1 MNNIGLI
8 LAAVGLLTAFTVIWL
23 VMQGMRAVLARQ
35 RSELETSTRTT
46 LADMFIFLD
55 PTKIFYYNVAALIA
69 LPTLVWIITD
79 NPVLVTFTAIATLI
93 LPKYYIKT
101 LVTRRMK
108 RFEEQLPDALLMVSG
123 AMKAGASL
131 TVALESMV
139 KEQKPPLA
147 QEFELMLRE
156 QRLGVDFDTALVNME
171 KRNPL
176 QDFSL
181 VVSGLRISREVG
193 GNLAEILESLA
204 HTLREKAIME
214 GKIRSLTA
222 QGKMQGIIMSCLPLL
237 MMAALNWIE
246 PKAMGAMFT
255 TLFGWATLTV
265 IIVMIGIGYL
275 FIRKITTIDV

>member
-1 MNNIGLI
+1 MNTLGLI
-8 LAAVGLLTAFTVIWL
+8 LAVALVAAFMTIWIAL
-23 VMQGMRAVLARQ
+23 QGVRALLARQ
-35 RSELETSTRTT
+35 KSELEASTRTT

-55 PTKIFYYNVAALIA
+55 PTRLFYYNVAALVV
-69 LPTLVWIITD
+69 LPTLVWLFTQ
-79 NPVLVTFTAIATLI
+79 NPVFVTFAAVATLV

-101 LVTRRMK
+101 LAARRLK
-108 RFEEQLPDALLMVSG
+108 RFEEQLPDALMMISG
-123 AMKAGASL
+123 AMRAGASL
-131 TVALESMV
+131 NVAMESMI
-139 KEQKPPLA
+139 KEQKPPLS

-156 QRLGVDFDTALVNME
+156 QRLGMDFDTALVNME

-204 HTLREKAIME
+204 NTLREKATME

-222 QGKMQGIIMSCLPLL
+222 QGKMQGLIMSCLPLL

-246 PKAMGAMFT
+246 PKAMGTMFT
-255 TLFGWATLTV
+255 TLFGWATLAV
-265 IIVMIGIGYL
+265 IMIMITIGYL

>member
-1 MNNIGLI
+1 MNSLGLI
-8 LAAVGLLTAFTVIWL
+8 LAVGLLTAFAIIWL
-23 VMQGMRAVLARQ
+23 VMQGARTVLEKQKSA
-35 RSELETSTRTT
+35 LETSTRTT

-55 PTKIFYYNVAALIA
+55 PTQIFYYNVAALVL
-69 LPTLVWIITD
+69 LPTLVWLFTG
-79 NPVLVTFTAIATLI
+79 NPVFVTFTAVATLI
-93 LPKYYIKT
+93 LPKYYINSLSTKR
-101 LVTRRMK
+101 LK

-123 AMKAGASL
+123 AMRAGASL
-131 TVALESMV
+131 NVAMESMV
-139 KEQKPPLA
+139 KEQKPPLS

-193 GNLAEILESLA
+193 GNLAEILETLST
-204 HTLREKAIME
+204 TLREKATME

-246 PKAMGAMFT
+246 PKAMGTMFT
-255 TLFGWATLTV
+255 TLFGWVTLT
-265 IIVMIGIGYL
+265 IILVMITIGYL
-275 FIRKITTIDV
+275 FIRKITNIDV

>member
-1 MNNIGLI
+1 MNSLGLI
-8 LAAVGLLTAFTVIWL
+8 LSIGLLAAFLLAYLGLQAV
-23 VMQGMRAVLARQ
+23 RSVLAKQ
-35 RSELETSTRTT
+35 RSSLDLSAKTT

-55 PTKIFYYNVAALIA
+55 ATQIFYYNVAALVI
-69 LPTLVWIITD
+69 LPTIVWLFTS
-79 NPVLVTFTAIATLI
+79 NPVLVTFTAVATLV
-93 LPKYYIKT
+93 LPKWYIK
-101 LVTRRMK
+101 RMSAGRLK

-123 AMKAGASL
+123 AMRAGASL
-131 TVALESMV
+131 NVAMESMV
-139 KEQKPPLA
+139 KEQKPPLS

-171 KRNPL
+171 KRNQL

-193 GNLAEILESLA
+193 GNLAEILESLST
-204 HTLREKAIME
+204 TLREKATME

-222 QGKMQGIIMSCLPLL
+222 QGKMQGLIMSCLPLL

-265 IIVMIGIGYL
+265 IIVMITIGYVI
-275 FIRKITTIDV
+275 IRKITSIDV

>member
-1 MNNIGLI
+1 MGLI
-8 LAAVGLLTAFTVIWL
+8 LAVGLLAAFMIIWV
-23 VMQGMRAVLARQ
+23 VMQAAQTVLARQ
-35 RSELETSTRTT
+35 KSELETSTRTT

-55 PTKIFYYNVAALIA
+55 PTQIFYYNVAALVI
-69 LPTLVWIITD
+69 LPTLVWLFTS
-79 NPVLVTFTAIATLI
+79 NPVFVTFTAVATLV
-93 LPKYYIKT
+93 LPKYYINSLSAKR
-101 LVTRRMK
+101 LK

-123 AMKAGASL
+123 AMRAGASL
-131 TVALESMV
+131 NVALESMV
-139 KEQKPPLA
+139 KEQKPPLS

-193 GNLAEILESLA
+193 GNLAEILETLST
-204 HTLREKAIME
+204 TLREKATME

-222 QGKMQGIIMSCLPLL
+222 QGKMQGVIMSCLPLL

-246 PKAMGAMFT
+246 PKAMGTMFT
-255 TLFGWATLTV
+255 TLFGWVTLSV
-265 IIVMIGIGYL
+265 ILVMITIGYL
-275 FIRKITTIDV
+275 FIRKITNIDV

>member
-1 MNNIGLI
+1 MNTIGLLLSVALI
-8 LAAVGLLTAFTVIWL
+8 AAFMAIWIA
-23 VMQGMRAVLARQ
+23 MQGVRSVLERQ
-35 RSELETSTRTT
+35 KNQLEKSATTT

-55 PTKIFYYNVAALIA
+55 PAKIFYYNVVALVV
-69 LPTLVWIITD
+69 LPTLVWLFTN
-79 NPVLVTFTAIATLI
+79 NPVFVVFTAVATLI
-93 LPKYYIKT
+93 LPKYYIKSMSA
-101 LVTRRMK
+101 RRLK
-108 RFEEQLPDALLMVSG
+108 RFEEQLPDALMMVSG
-123 AMKAGASL
+123 AMRAGASL
-131 TVALESMV
+131 NVAMESMV
-139 KEQKPPLA
+139 KEQKPPLS

-193 GNLAEILESLA
+193 GNLAEILESLS

-214 GKIRSLTA
+214 GKIISLTA

-246 PKAMGAMFT
+246 PVAMGAMFN

-265 IIVMIGIGYL
+265 ILVMITIGYL

>member
-1 MNNIGLI
+1 MTSLGLI
-8 LAAVGLLTAFTVIWL
+8 ISIGLLTAFLLIWL
-23 VMQGMRAVLARQ
+23 AMQAARSVLAKQ
-35 RSELETSTRTT
+35 RSELEASTKTT

-55 PTKIFYYNVAALIA
+55 PTQIFYYNVAALIV
-69 LPTLVWIITD
+69 LPTLVWLFTN
-79 NPVLVTFTAIATLI
+79 NPVFVTFTAVATLI
-93 LPKYYIKT
+93 LPKYYIKSMGAKR
-101 LVTRRMK
+101 LK
-108 RFEEQLPDALLMVSG
+108 RFEEQLPDALLMISG
-123 AMKAGASL
+123 AMRAGASL
-131 TVALESMV
+131 NVAMESMV
-139 KEQKPPLA
+139 KEQKPPLS

-193 GNLAEILESLA
+193 GNLAEILESLST
-204 HTLREKAIME
+204 TLREKATME

-222 QGKMQGIIMSCLPLL
+222 QGKMQGLIMSCLPLL
-237 MMAALNWIE
+237 IMAALNWIE

-265 IIVMIGIGYL
+265 ILVMITFGYL
-275 FIRKITTIDV
+275 IIRKITSIDV

>member
-1 MNNIGLI
+1 VNSLGLL
-8 LAAVGLLTAFTVIWL
+8 LAIGLLTAFIIIWL
-23 VMQGMRAVLARQ
+23 VMQAARAVLARQ
-35 RSELETSTRTT
+35 RSDLEKSTRTT

-55 PTKIFYYNVAALIA
+55 PTKIFYYNVIALVV
-69 LPTLVWIITD
+69 LPTLVWMFTN
-79 NPVLVTFTAIATLI
+79 NPVFVTFSAIATLI
-93 LPKYYIKT
+93 MPKLWIKR
-101 LVTRRMK
+101 LAVQRMK
-108 RFEEQLPDALLMVSG
+108 RFEEQLPDALMMVSG
-123 AMKAGASL
+123 AMRAGASL
-131 TVALESMV
+131 TVAMESMV
-139 KEQKPPLA
+139 KEQKPPLS

-171 KRNPL
+171 KRNPI

-193 GNLAEILESLA
+193 GNLAEILDSLA
-204 HTLREKAIME
+204 TTLREKATME

-222 QGKMQGIIMSCLPLL
+222 QGKMQGLIMSCLPLL

-255 TLFGWATLTV
+255 TLFGWVTLAV
-265 IIVMIGIGYL
+265 ILIMITIGYL

>member
-1 MNNIGLI
+1 MNTLAVLLAVALI
-8 LAAVGLLTAFTVIWL
+8 AAFMTIWIA
-23 VMQGMRAVLARQ
+23 MQGVRALLARQ
-35 RSELETSTRTT
+35 KSQLETSSKTT
-46 LADMFIFLD
+46 LADMFIFIDATQL
-55 PTKIFYYNVAALIA
+55 FYYNVAALVV
-69 LPTLVWIITD
+69 LPTLVWLFTA
-79 NPVLVTFTAIATLI
+79 NPVFVTGTAVATLI
-93 LPKYYIKT
+93 LPKYYIAMLK
-101 LVTRRMK
+101 TRRLK

-123 AMKAGASL
+123 AMRAGASL
-131 TVALESMV
+131 NVALESMI
-139 KEQKPPLA
+139 KEQKPPLS

-156 QRLGVDFDTALVNME
+156 QRLGVDFDQALVNME

-204 HTLREKAIME
+204 HTLREKATME

-222 QGKMQGIIMSCLPLL
+222 QGKMQGLIMSCLPLL

-246 PKAMGAMFT
+246 PKAMGTMFT
-255 TLFGWATLTV
+255 TLFGWVTLSV
-265 IIVMIGIGYL
+265 IIVMIVIGYL

>member
-1 MNNIGLI
+1 MNSLGLVI
-8 LAAVGLLTAFTVIWL
+8 AVGLTAAFMIIW
-23 VMQGMRAVLARQ
+23 VAMQGVRSVLARQ
-35 RSELETSTRTT
+35 QSDLETSTRTT

-55 PTKIFYYNVAALIA
+55 PTQIFYYNVAALVI
-69 LPTLVWIITD
+69 LPTLVWLFTN
-79 NPVLVTFTAIATLI
+79 NPVFVTFTAVATLV
-93 LPKYYIKT
+93 LPKYYIKS
-101 LVTRRMK
+101 LAARRLK
-108 RFEEQLPDALLMVSG
+108 RFEEQLPDALMMVSG
-123 AMKAGASL
+123 AMRAGASL
-131 TVALESMV
+131 NVALESMV
-139 KEQKPPLA
+139 KEQKPPLS

-193 GNLAEILESLA
+193 GNLAEILESLSA
-204 HTLREKAIME
+204 TLREKATME

-246 PKAMGAMFT
+246 PQAMGTMFT
-255 TLFGWATLTV
+255 TLFGWVTLSV
-265 IIVMIGIGYL
+265 ILIMITIGYL
-275 FIRKITTIDV
+275 FIRKITDIDV

>member
-1 MNNIGLI
+1 MTSLGLI
-8 LAAVGLLTAFTVIWL
+8 LAIGLLAAFLLIWVAL
-23 VMQGMRAVLARQ
+23 EGVRSILAKQ
-35 RSELETSTRTT
+35 RSELETSTKTT

-55 PTKIFYYNVAALIA
+55 ATQIFYYNVAALIL
-69 LPTLVWIITD
+69 LPTLVWLFTS
-79 NPVLVTFTAIATLI
+79 NPVFVTFTAIATLV
-93 LPKYYIKT
+93 LPKYYIKSLGT
-101 LVTRRMK
+101 KRLK

-123 AMKAGASL
+123 AMRAGASL
-131 TVALESMV
+131 NVAMESMV
-139 KEQKPPLA
+139 KEQKPPLS

-193 GNLAEILESLA
+193 GNLAEILESLST
-204 HTLREKAIME
+204 TLREKATME

-255 TLFGWATLTV
+255 TAFGWATLSV
-265 IIVMIGIGYL
+265 ILVMITIGYL

>member
-1 MNNIGLI
+1 VNTLGLI
-8 LAAVGLLTAFTVIWL
+8 LAVALLTAFLAIWL
-23 VMQGMRAVLARQ
+23 ALQAIRTILKRQ
-35 RSELETSTRTT
+35 QSELETSSKTT
-46 LADMFIFLD
+46 LADMFIFID
-55 PTKIFYYNVAALIA
+55 PTRLFYYNVGALIV
-69 LPTLVWIITD
+69 LPTLVWLFTN
-79 NPVLVTFTAIATLI
+79 NPVFVTFAAVATLI
-93 LPKYYIKT
+93 LPKYYIKS
-101 LVTRRMK
+101 LGVKRLK

-123 AMKAGASL
+123 AMRAGASL
-131 TVALESMV
+131 NVALESMI
-139 KEQKPPLA
+139 KEQKPPLS

-156 QRLGVDFDTALVNME
+156 QRLGMDFDAALVNME
-171 KRNPL
+171 KRNPI

-204 HTLREKAIME
+204 HTLREKATME

-222 QGKMQGIIMSCLPLL
+222 QGKMQGLIMSCLPLL

-246 PKAMGAMFT
+246 PKAMGTMFT

-265 IIVMIGIGYL
+265 ILIMITIGYL

>member
-1 MNNIGLI
+1 MNTLGLI
-8 LAAVGLLTAFTVIWL
+8 LAVALLTAFVAIWL
-23 VMQGMRAVLARQ
+23 ALQAVRTILKRQ
-35 RSELETSTRTT
+35 QSELETSSKTT
-46 LADMFIFLD
+46 LADMFIFID
-55 PTKIFYYNVAALIA
+55 PTKLFYYNVGALIV
-69 LPTLVWIITD
+69 LPTLVWLFTN
-79 NPVLVTFTAIATLI
+79 NPVFVTFAAIATLI
-93 LPKYYIKT
+93 LPKYYIKS
-101 LVTRRMK
+101 LSAKRLK

-123 AMKAGASL
+123 AMRAGASL
-131 TVALESMV
+131 NVALESLI
-139 KEQKPPLA
+139 KQQKPPLS

-156 QRLGVDFDTALVNME
+156 QRLGMDFDTALVNME
-171 KRNPL
+171 KRNPI

-204 HTLREKAIME
+204 HTLREKATME

-222 QGKMQGIIMSCLPLL
+222 QGKMQGLIMSCLPLL

-246 PKAMGAMFT
+246 PKAMGTMFT

-265 IIVMIGIGYL
+265 ILVMITIGYL

>member
-1 MNNIGLI
+1 MNTLAVLLAVALI
-8 LAAVGLLTAFTVIWL
+8 AAFMTIWIA
-23 VMQGMRAVLARQ
+23 MQGVRALLARQ
-35 RSELETSTRTT
+35 KSQLETSSKTT
-46 LADMFIFLD
+46 LADMFIFIDATQL
-55 PTKIFYYNVAALIA
+55 FYYNVAALVV
-69 LPTLVWIITD
+69 LPTLVWLFTA
-79 NPVLVTFTAIATLI
+79 NPVFVTGTAVATLI
-93 LPKYYIKT
+93 LPKYYIAMLK
-101 LVTRRMK
+101 TRRLK

-123 AMKAGASL
+123 AMRAGASL
-131 TVALESMV
+131 NVALESMI
-139 KEQKPPLA
+139 KEQKPPLS

-156 QRLGVDFDTALVNME
+156 QRLGVDFDQALVNME

-204 HTLREKAIME
+204 HTLREKATME

-222 QGKMQGIIMSCLPLL
+222 QGKMQGLIMSCLPLL

-246 PKAMGAMFT
+246 PKAMGTMFT
-255 TLFGWATLTV
+255 TLFGWVTLSV
-265 IIVMIGIGYL
+265 IIVMIVVGYL

>member
-1 MNNIGLI
+1 MSSLGLI
-8 LAAVGLLTAFTVIWL
+8 LSIGMLAAFLLAYLGLQAV
-23 VMQGMRAVLARQ
+23 RSVLAKQ
-35 RSELETSTRTT
+35 RSALDLSAKTT

-55 PTKIFYYNVAALIA
+55 ATQIFYYNVAALVI
-69 LPTLVWIITD
+69 LPTLVWIFTG
-79 NPVLVTFTAIATLI
+79 NPVFVTFAAIATLI
-93 LPKYYIKT
+93 LPKWYIK
-101 LVTRRMK
+101 RMSANRLK

-123 AMKAGASL
+123 AMRAGASL
-131 TVALESMV
+131 NVAMESMV
-139 KEQKPPLA
+139 KEQKPPLS

-171 KRNPL
+171 KRNQL

-193 GNLAEILESLA
+193 GNLAEILESLST
-204 HTLREKAIME
+204 TLREKATME

-222 QGKMQGIIMSCLPLL
+222 QGKMQGLIMSCLPLL

-265 IIVMIGIGYL
+265 ILVMITIGYL
-275 FIRKITTIDV
+275 IIRKITTIDV

>member
-1 MNNIGLI
+1 VNSLGLLI
-8 LAAVGLLTAFTVIWL
+8 AVGLLTAFLVIWL
-23 VMQGMRAVLARQ
+23 LMQAARAVLVRQ

-55 PTKIFYYNVAALIA
+55 AQKIFYYNVVALFV
-69 LPTLVWIITD
+69 LPTLVWLLTA
-79 NPVLVTFTAIATLI
+79 NPVFVTIAAAATLI
-93 LPKYYIKT
+93 VPKMWIKRLGT
-101 LVTRRMK
+101 QRLK
-108 RFEEQLPDALLMVSG
+108 HFEEQLPDALLMISG
-123 AMKAGASL
+123 AMRAGASL
-131 TVALESMV
+131 TVAMESMV
-139 KEQKPPLA
+139 KEQKPPLS

-171 KRNPL
+171 KRNPI

-204 HTLREKAIME
+204 HTLREKATME

-222 QGKMQGIIMSCLPLL
+222 QGKMQGLIMSCLPLL

-246 PKAMGAMFT
+246 PKAMGTMFT

-265 IIVMIGIGYL
+265 ILVMISIGYL

>member
-1 MNNIGLI
+1 LGLI
-8 LAAVGLLTAFTVIWL
+8 LAVALITAFMAIWVAL
-23 VMQGMRAVLARQ
+23 QGVRAVLQRQ
-35 RSELETSTRTT
+35 KSELETSSKTT
-46 LADMFIFLD
+46 LADMFIFID
-55 PTKIFYYNVAALIA
+55 PTRLFYYNVGALIV
-69 LPTLVWIITD
+69 LPTLVWLFTN
-79 NPVLVTFTAIATLI
+79 NPVFVTFSAIATLV
-93 LPKYYIKT
+93 LPKYYIKSLKT
-101 LVTRRMK
+101 KRLK
-108 RFEEQLPDALLMVSG
+108 RFEEQLPYALLMVSG
-123 AMKAGASL
+123 AMRAGASL
-131 TVALESMV
+131 NVALESMI
-139 KEQKPPLA
+139 KEQKPPLS

-156 QRLGVDFDTALVNME
+156 QRLGMDFDAALVNME
-171 KRNPL
+171 KRNPI

-204 HTLREKAIME
+204 HTLREKATME

-222 QGKMQGIIMSCLPLL
+222 QGKMQGLIMSCLPLL

-265 IIVMIGIGYL
+265 ILVMITIGYL

>member
-1 MNNIGLI
+1 VNSLALI
-8 LAAVGLLTAFTVIWL
+8 LAVGLLTAFALIWL
-23 VMQGMRAVLARQ
+23 VMQAVRAVLARQ
-35 RSELETSTRTT
+35 KSELETSTKTT

-55 PTKIFYYNVAALIA
+55 ATQIFYYNVAALIV
-69 LPTLVWIITD
+69 LPTLVWMFTN
-79 NPVLVTFTAIATLI
+79 NPVFVTFTAIATLI
-93 LPKYYIKT
+93 LPKYYIKV
-101 LVTRRMK
+101 LSARRLK

-123 AMKAGASL
+123 AMRAGASL
-131 TVALESMV
+131 NVAMESMV
-139 KEQKPPLA
+139 KEQKPPLS

-204 HTLREKAIME
+204 TTLREKATME
-214 GKIRSLTA
+214 GKIKSLTA
-222 QGKMQGIIMSCLPLL
+222 QGKMQGLIMSCLPLL
-237 MMAALNWIE
+237 MMVALNWIE

-265 IIVMIGIGYL
+265 IMIMIIIGYL

>member
-1 MNNIGLI
+1 MNSMGLI
-8 LAAVGLLTAFTVIWL
+8 LAVGLLAAFMIIMV
-23 VMQGMRAVLARQ
+23 VMQAAQTVLARQ
-35 RSELETSTRTT
+35 KSELETSTKTT

-55 PTKIFYYNVAALIA
+55 PTQIFYYNVAALVI
-69 LPTLVWIITD
+69 LPTLVWLFTG
-79 NPVLVTFTAIATLI
+79 NPVFVTFTAVATLI
-93 LPKYYIKT
+93 LPKYYIKS
-101 LVTRRMK
+101 LATRRLK

-123 AMKAGASL
+123 AMRAGASL
-131 TVALESMV
+131 NVALESMV
-139 KEQKPPLA
+139 KEQKPPLS

-193 GNLAEILESLA
+193 GNLAEILESLST
-204 HTLREKAIME
+204 TLREKATME

-246 PKAMGAMFT
+246 PKAMGTMFT
-255 TLFGWATLTV
+255 TLFGWVTLAV
-265 IIVMIGIGYL
+265 ILVMITIGYL

>member
-1 MNNIGLI
+1 MTSLGLI
-8 LAAVGLLTAFTVIWL
+8 LAIGLLAAFLLIWVAL
-23 VMQGMRAVLARQ
+23 QGVRSILAKQ
-35 RSELETSTRTT
+35 RSELETSTKTT

-55 PTKIFYYNVAALIA
+55 ATQIFYYNVAALIL
-69 LPTLVWIITD
+69 LPTLVWLFTS
-79 NPVLVTFTAIATLI
+79 NPVFVTFTAIATLV
-93 LPKYYIKT
+93 LPKYYIKSLGT
-101 LVTRRMK
+101 KRLK

-123 AMKAGASL
+123 AMRAGASL
-131 TVALESMV
+131 NVAMESMI
-139 KEQKPPLA
+139 KEQKPPLS

-193 GNLAEILESLA
+193 GNLAEILESLST
-204 HTLREKAIME
+204 TLREKATME

-255 TLFGWATLTV
+255 TAFGWATLSV
-265 IIVMIGIGYL
+265 ILVMITIGYL